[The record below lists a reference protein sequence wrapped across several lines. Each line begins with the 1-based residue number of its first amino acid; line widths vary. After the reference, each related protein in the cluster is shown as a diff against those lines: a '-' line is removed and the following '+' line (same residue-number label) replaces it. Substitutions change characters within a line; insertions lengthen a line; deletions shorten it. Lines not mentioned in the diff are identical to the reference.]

1 MNKYLLAAA
10 MTAALPAA
18 IVAQDS
24 LLQPGTQPTK
34 AVSVADTGGKKIP
47 NTWICVLKPGAAS
60 ANPAAQAARSAN
72 VGGGRVTP
80 SSTAPS
86 KASR

>member
-47 NTWICVLKPGAAS
+47 NT
-60 ANPAAQAARSAN
+60 
-72 VGGGRVTP
+72 
-80 SSTAPS
+80 
-86 KASR
+86 

>member
-18 IVAQDS
+18 IVAQDA

-34 AVSVADTGGKKIP
+34 AV
-47 NTWICVLKPGAAS
+47 
-60 ANPAAQAARSAN
+60 
-72 VGGGRVTP
+72 
-80 SSTAPS
+80 
-86 KASR
+86 